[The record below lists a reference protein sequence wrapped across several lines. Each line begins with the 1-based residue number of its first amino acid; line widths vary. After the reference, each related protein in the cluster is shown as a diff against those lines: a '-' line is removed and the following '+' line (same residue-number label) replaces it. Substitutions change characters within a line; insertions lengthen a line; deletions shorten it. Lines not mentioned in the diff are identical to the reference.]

1 MKPFANQNSSFLQT
15 MQPSIRHMWI
25 RATLSPYLEREYV
38 GRALI
43 VLVAC
48 FVAAKLGQFLFLQFN
63 TSPAI
68 FWPQFGIALAAIYLG
83 GYRMWLPV
91 SLAVVFSLIG
101 RESSVLPIFAK
112 TFGQTLQPL
121 AGAYALH
128 YLKFDG
134 ALTRMRDVLS
144 LFAVSIAATT
154 IAPTVSLGIQ
164 WAVGAVSLPFILQWS
179 RAWAGGLVSVLM
191 LTPLITSWLAKRE
204 TLARERKF
212 ELALAATSLF
222 AITYVISFTQYT
234 QLIGFPLAYVLL
246 ATLTWFAIRF
256 DPRYVTLALLATVA
270 IPVAGALGSYVGP
283 LTLGERLFQIELFGI
298 FVAGIYLLV
307 VALMEERRRASAHI
321 KKNMEELQQ
330 ALRRIS
336 EEDRAKNEFI
346 ATLAH
351 ELRNPLSPV
360 MSALEVLRTKPHDA
374 EIVRLIDTS
383 LLQTQTMK
391 RLLEDLLDMA
401 RVANKTFKLK
411 KEVLDLSP
419 VIERSVESLD
429 EKIRE
434 RRQMLSISL
443 PAEQIL
449 LDADA
454 VRLEQMLV
462 NILGNAVK
470 YTPEGGHIT
479 LSSVVV
485 EDFVEIRVCD
495 DGIGISE
502 TDMPHIWKSFHRS
515 SESAELHTGLGIGLS
530 LTKRLVEMHGGSV
543 HAESEGLQK
552 GSTFTLRLPRGSIAL
567 PMQESTTVRHKGRS
581 FKILVVDDNRAAAD
595 GMHTLLTI
603 KGHVVE
609 RAYSGEDALRIASDF
624 LPEVI
629 LLDIGLPDIDGYTI
643 AQEIRK
649 NGSATLVALTGYG
662 QEEDKLKAAQAGFDH
677 HLVKPVGIAELEAIF
692 SNLGTKTRSRNKV
705 PMAA

>member
-1 MKPFANQNSSFLQT
+1 
-15 MQPSIRHMWI
+15 MWI